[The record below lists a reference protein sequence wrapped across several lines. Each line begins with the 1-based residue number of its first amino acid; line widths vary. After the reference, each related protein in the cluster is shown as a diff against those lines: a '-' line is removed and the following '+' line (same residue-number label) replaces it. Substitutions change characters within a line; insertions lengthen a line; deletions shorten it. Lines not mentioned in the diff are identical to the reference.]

1 MVTYTLAPGTPVQVV
16 PTPTPEPTPVPVPT
30 PEPTPVPVP
39 TPVPAA
45 LQPTAPGLPGV
56 GDDSVP
62 IEAQLALLA
71 AMVLL
76 GTGGIFMVRGRRSK
90 KSI

>member
-1 MVTYTLAPGTPVQVV
+1 MATYTLAPGTPVQVV
-16 PTPTPEPTPVPVPT
+16 PTPTPEPTAEPTPMPEPT
-30 PEPTPVPVP
+30 PEPVASVP
-39 TPVPAA
+39 
-45 LQPTAPGLPGV
+45 QPTAPGLPGV

-62 IEAQLALLA
+62 IAAQLALFA
-71 AMVLL
+71 AVVLL

>member
-1 MVTYTLAPGTPVQVV
+1 MQVI
-16 PTPTPEPTPVPVPT
+16 PTPTPEPTPVPT
-30 PEPTPVPVP
+30 PEPTPVP

-62 IEAQLALLA
+62 IAAQLALLA
-71 AMVLL
+71 AVVLL

>member
-1 MVTYTLAPGTPVQVV
+1 PEPIE
-16 PTPTPEPTPVPVPT
+16 PTPEPIEPT
-30 PEPTPVPVP
+30 PEPVVVSDP
-39 TPVPAA
+39 
-45 LQPTAPGLPGV
+45 QPTAPGLPGV

-62 IEAQLALLA
+62 IAAQLALLA
-71 AMVLL
+71 AVVLL